1 MSSGKTSNIVWV
13 NETHYNHWGNK
24 AGNWLGTWN
33 VTAQQYDDINTENIE
48 RSLNVTEG
56 LLVRWG

>member
-24 AGNWLGTWN
+24 AANWLGTWN
-33 VTAQQYDDINTENIE
+33 VSAQQYDDINTENIE